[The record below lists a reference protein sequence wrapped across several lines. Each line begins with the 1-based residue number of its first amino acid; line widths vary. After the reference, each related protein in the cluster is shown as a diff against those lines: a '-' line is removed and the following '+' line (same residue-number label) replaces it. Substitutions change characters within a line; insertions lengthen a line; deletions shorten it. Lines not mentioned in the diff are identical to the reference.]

1 MLNRQSLKAALT
13 PTPECL
19 SVEQLERLL
28 AGSAQNE
35 PHLAKCARCQAEFAM
50 LKSFQSDTQLPHEG
64 AAVAWISSQLERRFD
79 EIKNPAKSTGQMRGV
94 AIASRFSPVSHF
106 GKLRFVVSV
115 AAAVVV
121 ITASLF
127 LLRTNKEPALQA
139 QLETRQTILRS
150 EEIETLG
157 PAGELAK
164 APTVL
169 QWKGIAGAAK
179 YKVVLMEVDHSPLWS
194 SETGDNLVTIPN
206 PVRGKFHPR
215 KPVLWQVVA
224 LDSQGREFAA
234 SQLQRFVVVRT
245 PKSDRPSGF

>member
-1 MLNRQSLKAALT
+1 MLNRQSWKAALT
-13 PTPECL
+13 PTTECL

-28 AGSAQNE
+28 SGSAQNE
-35 PHLAKCARCQAEFAM
+35 PHLAKCARCQAELAM
-50 LKSFQSDTQLPHEG
+50 LKSFGSETHLPDEG

-79 EIKNPAKSTGQMRGV
+79 EIKTPARSTGKVREV
-94 AIASRFSPVSHF
+94 AVRPWFARISHF
-106 GKLRFVVSV
+106 GKLRFVVPV
-115 AAAVVV
+115 AASIAVFA
-121 ITASLF
+121 ASLL
-127 LLRTNKEPALQA
+127 LLRSSKEPALQA

-157 PAGELAK
+157 PAGELMK

-194 SETGDNLVTIPN
+194 SETVDNLVTIPN
-206 PVRGKFHPR
+206 PVRSKLHRR

-224 LDSQGREFAA
+224 LDAQGRELAA

-245 PKSDRPSGF
+245 SNSDGPSGS